1 MSKNELPNPLQS
13 VEVFLSE
20 YRVSLLRWLKP
31 KNVRLSRLSQP
42 NLPEPHLSE
51 PNWPNQSCKQL

>member
-1 MSKNELPNPLQS
+1 MPKNELPNPLQS

-31 KNVRLSRLSQP
+31 KNLRLRQSS
-42 NLPEPHLSE
+42 LPEPHLSV
-51 PNWPNQSCKQL
+51 PNSLNQSCKLP